1 MKLNVNEKSFDVIKL
16 LGHGKGGYSYLVTD
30 GMRQYVIKQI
40 HHEPCAYYSFGD
52 KLQSELQDYARLR
65 EIGVPMPEMLDYDR
79 RNERILKEYIDGKT
93 AFELVQQ
100 DKMLPKY
107 LNQVEQMCEKLYPKN
122 TNIDYFPTNFILCD
136 DKLWYIDY
144 ECNDYMEQW
153 DFQHWGI
160 RYWSKTPEF
169 LEYCAQNSQK

>member
-30 GMRQYVIKQI
+30 GMRYYVIKQI

-52 KLQSELQDYARLR
+52 KLQSELQDYSRLR
-65 EIGVPMPEMLDYDR
+65 EIGIPMPEMLDYNR
-79 RNERILKEYIDGKT
+79 QNERILKEYIDGKT

-100 DKMLPKY
+100 DKMLPEY

-136 DKLWYIDY
+136 GKLWYIDY

-160 RYWSKTPEF
+160 RYWSKTSEF
-169 LEYCAQNSQK
+169 LEYCSQNLQK